1 MEKRMSEK
9 TIDITFPV
17 KENILLSLKQ
27 NKDDFVKEIL
37 FSSALQLYRKKK
49 LSLGKAAELAGY
61 TKIEFIEKLNEEKE
75 FIFDYDDDELNE
87 IIEDANRVKPL

>member
-1 MEKRMSEK
+1 MSER

-17 KENILLSLKQ
+17 KENILLSLKE
-27 NKDDFVKEIL
+27 NKDDFIKEIL

-75 FIFDYDDDELNE
+75 FVFDYDDDELNE
-87 IIEDANRVKPL
+87 IIEDANRIKLI

>member
-1 MEKRMSEK
+1 MSERI
-9 TIDITFPV
+9 IDITFPV
-17 KENILLSLKQ
+17 KENILLSLKE
-27 NKDDFVKEIL
+27 NKEEFLKEIL

-75 FIFDYDDDELNE
+75 YVFDYNDDELNE
-87 IIEDANRVKPL
+87 IIEDANRIKSI

>member
-1 MEKRMSEK
+1 MSER

-17 KENILLSLKQ
+17 KENILLSLKE
-27 NKDDFVKEIL
+27 NKDDFLKEIL

-49 LSLGKAAELAGY
+49 LSLGKAAELAGFS
-61 TKIEFIEKLNEEKE
+61 KIEFIEKLNAEEE

-87 IIEDANRVKPL
+87 TIEDANRIKTI